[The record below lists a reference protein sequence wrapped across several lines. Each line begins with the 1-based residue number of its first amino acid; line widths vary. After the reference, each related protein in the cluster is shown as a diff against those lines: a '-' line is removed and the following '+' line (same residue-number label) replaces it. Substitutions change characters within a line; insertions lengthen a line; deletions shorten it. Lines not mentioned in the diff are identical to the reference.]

1 MKLSSKFFD
10 LAFVKIIVGS
20 EIANFGGASESLGR
34 HSGNEYLENIKH
46 CWGYRLSLFTSRRK
60 VSSSIYTQAEQC

>member
-46 CWGYRLSLFTSRRK
+46 CWG
-60 VSSSIYTQAEQC
+60 